1 MNVVQGLKRIPRIK
15 FPQRHVNPSA
25 RFEFFVCV
33 RSSSSRIRYWIE
45 LFVLDYFVLD
55 LFPYELKDLNS
66 VLALFLVMISFVDG
80 KLHAMNFAA
89 SEGKTDT
96 LFFSNLNVPKTMG
109 GKASSQPKRTPVPNE
124 EMEAILNSLELLTKG
139 DRKKKKQGRSV

>member
-15 FPQRHVNPSA
+15 FPQRHVNPS
-25 RFEFFVCV
+25 
-33 RSSSSRIRYWIE
+33 
-45 LFVLDYFVLD
+45 
-55 LFPYELKDLNS
+55 
-66 VLALFLVMISFVDG
+66 
-80 KLHAMNFAA
+80 A

-124 EMEAILNSLELLTKG
+124 EMEAILLGGCL
-139 DRKKKKQGRSV
+139 